1 VTFEFEGRGGIVPG
15 SYVEV
20 WLTGQADQPALVVPQ
35 SAITEE
41 QGLHFAYV
49 QLDEEGYQRREV
61 TLGGTDGQ
69 RFEVL
74 SGLNEGDK
82 VVTRG
87 AIHVKLASASNAIP
101 AHTHEH

>member
-1 VTFEFEGRGGIVPG
+1 
-15 SYVEV
+15 
-20 WLTGQADQPALVVPQ
+20 
-35 SAITEE
+35 
-41 QGLHFAYV
+41 
-49 QLDEEGYQRREV
+49 V
-61 TLGGTDGQ
+61 TLGGSDGQ